1 MCNTHT
7 VHTKFKHVWFVMKG
21 ARSRFWIQPWYWQ
34 LITLRKAKM
43 WYTFELKLLLL
54 KRRKRFQICLLGNE
68 IKIKYLYQQC
78 LVHFFII
85 LLYPWRHVFSVL
97 TNYCCC
103 KFSNNF
109 LKLKNKNIIIK
120 SVWLQWINIY
130 VESASYTCI
139 KCLDEL
145 DHLESQPLHS
155 NS

>member
-7 VHTKFKHVWFVMKG
+7 VHTKFKHVWFVVKV
-21 ARSRFWIQPWYWQ
+21 APQQILNP
-34 LITLRKAKM
+34 TLVLTVKFSEHSQDVIHI
-43 WYTFELKLLLL
+43 WTETSLW
-54 KRRKRFQICLLGNE
+54 RRKRFEICLLGNE
-68 IKIKYLYQQC
+68 IKIKYLCQQC

-85 LLYPWRHVFSVL
+85 LLYPWRHAFSVP

-103 KFSNNF
+103 KFSNDF

-130 VESASYTCI
+130 VESACYTCI

-145 DHLESQPLHS
+145 DHWESRPPHS